1 MTVKPTPGF
10 TRHLA
15 GNPGEASTRGGRR
28 DAMIEIVTVLAL
40 AAAAALLVAKDRQ
53 EGREPDVI
61 PVPVEDERK

>member
-1 MTVKPTPGF
+1 
-10 TRHLA
+10 
-15 GNPGEASTRGGRR
+15 
-28 DAMIEIVTVLAL
+28 MIEIVTVLAL